1 MTVRAGQVTSRPLDN
16 LSILV
21 SCYNKFE
28 FIKTVFDHFKELED
42 LGATVIVI
50 DDGSTDGSSEELVRM
65 RREKNLSLYLE
76 RTENQGAAGARSK
89 ALGIAKTDFIYFLD
103 IDDTCN
109 IKGLIEL
116 FSHFMNTSADLALG
130 NFYFT
135 ETGNFGET
143 VTNSNAYE
151 LLYSKEFRDR
161 IFEIKG
167 WWRFIYRRDFVMQRE
182 NRLNLVFSEMVGKKF
197 VLDDVFWMLH
207 LASIDVSILQSP
219 SDITVYN
226 YCLPEYNGKERW
238 NSYLRQIELLPEAT
252 ILYMRDIGTHKCKHD
267 EKWLYSTLFKTLWD
281 HATLLPQKNYLIRS
295 LQFFKAGQLNA
306 SKLSKKFIFLNLI
319 MFSLTPLRI
328 LKRKVRDLKAH

>member
-1 MTVRAGQVTSRPLDN
+1 MTVRAEQVTSRPLDN

-28 FIKTVFDHFKELED
+28 FITTIFDQFKELED

-76 RTENQGAAGARSK
+76 RTENQGAAGARSN
-89 ALGIAKTDFIYFLD
+89 ALEIAKTDFIYFLD

-109 IKGLIEL
+109 IDGLIEL
-116 FSHFMNTSADLALG
+116 FSNFVNSSADLALG

-135 ETGNFGET
+135 ETGNSGET
-143 VTNSNAYE
+143 VTNSNTYE

-167 WWRFIYRRDFVMQRE
+167 WWRFIYRRDFVMQKE
-182 NRLNLVFSEMVGKKF
+182 NRLNLVFSEMIGKKF

-207 LASIDVSILQSP
+207 LASIDVYILQSP

-226 YCLPEYNGKERW
+226 YCLPEYNSKERW

-252 ILYMRDIGTHKCKHD
+252 ILYLRDIGTHKCKHD
-267 EKWLYSTLFKTLWD
+267 EEWLYSTLFKTL
-281 HATLLPQKNYLIRS
+281 
-295 LQFFKAGQLNA
+295 
-306 SKLSKKFIFLNLI
+306 
-319 MFSLTPLRI
+319 
-328 LKRKVRDLKAH
+328 

>member
-1 MTVRAGQVTSRPLDN
+1 
-16 LSILV
+16 
-21 SCYNKFE
+21 
-28 FIKTVFDHFKELED
+28 
-42 LGATVIVI
+42 LGATLIVI

-65 RREKNLSLYLE
+65 RHENNLSLHLE
-76 RTENQGAAGARSK
+76 RTDNQGAASARSN
-89 ALGIAKTDFIYFLD
+89 ALEIAKTDFIFYLD

-109 IKGLIEL
+109 IDGLVEL
-116 FSHFMNTSADLALG
+116 FSNFMNSSADLALG

-135 ETGNFGET
+135 KTGNFGET

-167 WWRFIYRRDFVMQRE
+167 WWRFIYRRDFVMQSE
-182 NRLNLVFSEMVGKKF
+182 NRLNLVFSEMIGKKF

-219 SDITVYN
+219 SNISVYN

-238 NSYLRQIELLPEAT
+238 SSYLRQIELLPEAT
-252 ILYMRDIGTHKCKHD
+252 TLYLKAMGTHKCRHY
-267 EKWLYSTLFKTLWD
+267 EKWLYSTSFKTLWD
-281 HATLLPQKNYLIRS
+281 HATLLSQKNYLIRS

-319 MFSLTPLRI
+319 LFSLTPLRI
-328 LKRKVRDLKAH
+328 LKRKVQI

>member
-1 MTVRAGQVTSRPLDN
+1 MTVRAEQVTSRPLDN

-28 FIKTVFDHFKELED
+28 FITTIFDHFKELED
-42 LGATVIVI
+42 LGATIIVI

-65 RREKNLSLYLE
+65 RREKNLNLYLN
-76 RTENQGAAGARSK
+76 RTENQGAAGARSN
-89 ALGIAKTDFIYFLD
+89 ALEIAKTDFIYFLD

-109 IKGLIEL
+109 IHGLIEL
-116 FSHFMNTSADLALG
+116 FSNFKNSSADLALG

-151 LLYSKEFRDR
+151 LLYSKGFRDR

-182 NRLNLVFSEMVGKKF
+182 NRLNLVFSEMIGKKF

-207 LASIDVSILQSP
+207 LASIDLSILQSP
-219 SDITVYN
+219 SDVTVYN

-238 NSYLRQIELLPEAT
+238 NSYLRQVELLPEAT
-252 ILYMRDIGTHKCKHD
+252 TLYLRDIGVHKCKHD

-281 HATLLPQKNYLIRS
+281 HATLLSQKNYLVRS
-295 LQFFKAGQLNA
+295 LQFLKAGQLNA
-306 SKLSKKFIFLNLI
+306 RKLGIKFSFLNMALFLLNPI
-319 MFSLTPLRI
+319 RI
-328 LKRKVRDLKAH
+328 LKRKVRDLKPH

>member
-1 MTVRAGQVTSRPLDN
+1 MALAVAYTSSHPLYN

-28 FIKTVFDHFKELED
+28 FIGLVFDQFKELED

-50 DDGSTDGSSEELVRM
+50 DDGSTDGSSEELIRM

-89 ALGIAKTDFIYFLD
+89 ALEIAKTDFVYFLD

-109 IKGLIEL
+109 IEGLIEL
-116 FSHFMNTSADLALG
+116 FANFSNSTADLALG

-143 VTNSNAYE
+143 VTNGDAYE
-151 LLYSKEFRDR
+151 LLNSNEFRRR

-167 WWRFIYRRDFVMQRE
+167 WWRFIYRRDFAMQEE

-197 VLDDVFWMLH
+197 VLDDIFWMLH
-207 LASIDVSILQSP
+207 LASIDLSILQSP
-219 SDITVYN
+219 SDISVYN
-226 YCLPEYNGKERW
+226 YCLPEHNGKERW
-238 NSYLRQIELLPEAT
+238 TSYLRQIELLPEAA
-252 ILYMRDIGTHKCKHD
+252 ILYLRAIGTHKCKHD

-281 HATLLPQKNYLIRS
+281 HATLLSQQNYLIQS
-295 LQFFKAGQLNA
+295 PQFLKAGQLNA
-306 SKLSKKFIFLNLI
+306 TKLGNKFIFLNIILCLI
-319 MFSLTPLRI
+319 TPLRI
-328 LKRKVRDLKAH
+328 LKRKARELKSH

>member
-1 MTVRAGQVTSRPLDN
+1 MSVRAEQVTSRPLDN

-28 FIKTVFDHFKELED
+28 FINTIFDQFKELED

-50 DDGSTDGSSEELVRM
+50 DDGSTDGSGEELVRM
-65 RREKNLSLYLE
+65 RREKNLSFYLE
-76 RTENQGAAGARSK
+76 RTENQGAAGARSN
-89 ALGIAKTDFIYFLD
+89 ALDIAKTDFIYFLD

-109 IKGLIEL
+109 IAGLIEL
-116 FSHFMNTSADLALG
+116 YSIFTNSSADLALG

-143 VTNSNAYE
+143 VTNGNSYE
-151 LLYSKEFRDR
+151 LLCSKDFRDR

-167 WWRFIYRRDFVMQRE
+167 WWRFIYRRDIVMQRE
-182 NRLNLVFSEMVGKKF
+182 NRLNLVFSEMIGKKF

-207 LASIDVSILQSP
+207 LASIDLTILQSP

-238 NSYLRQIELLPEAT
+238 NSYLRQVELLPEAT
-252 ILYMRDIGTHKCKHD
+252 ILYLRDIGVHKCKHD

-281 HATLLPQKNYLIRS
+281 HATLLSQKNYLVRS
-295 LQFFKAGQLNA
+295 LQFLKAGQLNA
-306 SKLSKKFIFLNLI
+306 RKLGIKFSFLNMALFLLNPI
-319 MFSLTPLRI
+319 RI
-328 LKRKVRDLKAH
+328 LKRKVRDLKPH

>member
-1 MTVRAGQVTSRPLDN
+1 MMARAGQLTSRPLDN

-28 FIKTVFDHFKELED
+28 FIKPVFDHFKELED
-42 LGATVIVI
+42 LGATIIVI

-65 RREKNLSLYLE
+65 RREKNLNLYLE
-76 RTENQGAAGARSK
+76 RTENQGAAGARSN
-89 ALGIAKTDFIYFLD
+89 ALEIAKTDFIYFLD

-109 IKGLIEL
+109 IEGLIEL
-116 FSHFMNTSADLALG
+116 FSNFKHSSADLALG
-130 NFYFT
+130 NFNFT

-182 NRLNLVFSEMVGKKF
+182 NRLNLVFSEMIGKKF

-219 SDITVYN
+219 SNISVYN

-252 ILYMRDIGTHKCKHD
+252 ILYLKAMGTHKCRHD

-281 HATLLPQKNYLIRS
+281 HATLLSQKNYLIQS
-295 LQFFKAGQLNA
+295 LQFLKAGRLSA
-306 SKLSKKFIFLNLI
+306 RKLGIRYIFLNMVLFLLNPI
-319 MFSLTPLRI
+319 RI